1 MGAMLDK
8 KIKRFF
14 AVSIVSVLIVCLV
27 VFTWA
32 ILFMQKQ
39 TENSI
44 EDISGIY
51 MEEVSF
57 QIQQKFSSITDLRL
71 EQVNGIIKR
80 TNPGHITYEE
90 LIEEIKF
97 STQVRDFTYMGLY
110 SEDGEKERIV
120 GDALQISDY
129 DSLLKSVEENGSAI
143 AVAEDRDKNK
153 YLMLAKQ
160 VHYLLEDGSVS
171 TALIGGV
178 PMDYLKEALFLDE
191 KDARVYSHVIAKD
204 GSFVIRSN
212 DAYRDNY
219 FNRMRA
225 LFEEINHKTAE
236 DFVEEMQDALNRD
249 ARYSAVISAE
259 GEHRFLCCTPI
270 SENVDWYLVAVMPS
284 GVLNDRLSNLDSIR
298 ILIMI
303 SSAMMIL
310 LTMLVIFIMYYK
322 LSMQQ
327 MKELDKKERSAVRA
341 NMAKSEFLS
350 SMSHDIRTPMNAII
364 GMTEIALRNVQDAM
378 RVEDCLK
385 KVRLSSK
392 HLLGLINDVLDMSK
406 IESGK
411 MTLNISQM
419 SLREAM
425 DDIVNI
431 MQPQVKEH
439 NQFFDIFIRDI
450 CSENVCCDAVR
461 LNQVLLNLLS
471 NAVKFTPE
479 EGRID
484 VHLWQESSEKGEDY
498 VCTHFMVEDT
508 GIGMSEE
515 FQKKIF
521 DTFAR
526 EEENEKVQKIVGT
539 GLGTSITKS
548 IVTLMGGR
556 IEVRSKQGEGS
567 CFHVIVDFKRADH
580 TEEEMI
586 LPSWNVLVVDDNE
599 MLCMSA
605 VANLEALGVH
615 ADWTQDGMQAV
626 HMIEERHKKQEDYHF
641 VLVDWKMPN
650 MDGIETIREIH
661 NRVGRNVPIF
671 LISAYDWSE
680 LEDQALD
687 ADIEGFISK
696 PLFKSTLFTRL
707 KQYEDGEKV
716 GTTDNEED
724 IDFTGKHILL
734 AEDIDINW
742 EIANEI
748 FSSVG
753 LQLEW
758 AVNGQDCVDKFIKS
772 EIGFYDAVLMDV
784 RMPVMNGYDATRAIR
799 ALDRPDKDLPII
811 AMTADAFADDAQRCF
826 ESGMNDHLTKPLD
839 IRECMRTFQKYLK

>member
-249 ARYSAVISAE
+249 AR
-259 GEHRFLCCTPI
+259 
-270 SENVDWYLVAVMPS
+270 
-284 GVLNDRLSNLDSIR
+284 
-298 ILIMI
+298 
-303 SSAMMIL
+303 
-310 LTMLVIFIMYYK
+310 
-322 LSMQQ
+322 
-327 MKELDKKERSAVRA
+327 
-341 NMAKSEFLS
+341 
-350 SMSHDIRTPMNAII
+350 
-364 GMTEIALRNVQDAM
+364 
-378 RVEDCLK
+378 
-385 KVRLSSK
+385 
-392 HLLGLINDVLDMSK
+392 
-406 IESGK
+406 
-411 MTLNISQM
+411 
-419 SLREAM
+419 
-425 DDIVNI
+425 
-431 MQPQVKEH
+431 
-439 NQFFDIFIRDI
+439 
-450 CSENVCCDAVR
+450 
-461 LNQVLLNLLS
+461 
-471 NAVKFTPE
+471 
-479 EGRID
+479 
-484 VHLWQESSEKGEDY
+484 
-498 VCTHFMVEDT
+498 
-508 GIGMSEE
+508 
-515 FQKKIF
+515 
-521 DTFAR
+521 
-526 EEENEKVQKIVGT
+526 
-539 GLGTSITKS
+539 
-548 IVTLMGGR
+548 
-556 IEVRSKQGEGS
+556 
-567 CFHVIVDFKRADH
+567 
-580 TEEEMI
+580 
-586 LPSWNVLVVDDNE
+586 
-599 MLCMSA
+599 
-605 VANLEALGVH
+605 
-615 ADWTQDGMQAV
+615 
-626 HMIEERHKKQEDYHF
+626 
-641 VLVDWKMPN
+641 
-650 MDGIETIREIH
+650 
-661 NRVGRNVPIF
+661 
-671 LISAYDWSE
+671 
-680 LEDQALD
+680 
-687 ADIEGFISK
+687 
-696 PLFKSTLFTRL
+696 
-707 KQYEDGEKV
+707 
-716 GTTDNEED
+716 
-724 IDFTGKHILL
+724 
-734 AEDIDINW
+734 
-742 EIANEI
+742 
-748 FSSVG
+748 
-753 LQLEW
+753 
-758 AVNGQDCVDKFIKS
+758 
-772 EIGFYDAVLMDV
+772 
-784 RMPVMNGYDATRAIR
+784 
-799 ALDRPDKDLPII
+799 
-811 AMTADAFADDAQRCF
+811 
-826 ESGMNDHLTKPLD
+826 
-839 IRECMRTFQKYLK
+839 